1 MLRTSSA
8 GRSHVRK
15 RGRIVSDGQIA
26 AIFLALLLLSLL
38 CVGLAAC
45 AVHFASGQPTAKEG
59 AESETLPVS
68 DIPMPKVIPAGRT
81 MPLYL
86 QDDVQWAHIEYAG
99 DSTVAESG
107 CGLTCAAMAL
117 EYLTNQKTT
126 PRDLQGI
133 VGDTCTVHGVNDMAL
148 FGDYMEQA
156 YGLSQS
162 EIYYD
167 LNQAVADE
175 ARFFIDS
182 CRNYFG
188 EAIPVLDWEEELS
201 AGVSWA
207 KEFLDAVYAE
217 TGVKP
222 LLYASK
228 SVLREYDW
236 SSVANAGYG
245 LWFAQ
250 YANYNATGYQ
260 DSPWTDNGGIGAWP
274 FPAMFQY
281 SSAGSLPGWNGSLDL
296 NIFFGDESAWD
307 AYASAGSGSTEPNAE
322 PVKSVDDIAHEVI
335 AGAWGNGDERRAR
348 LAAAG
353 YDFDTVQGR
362 VNDLLG
368 ANRQRIYTVV
378 AGDTLSGIGAKL
390 GVDWRSIASSN
401 GISSPYTIYPGDQL
415 TY

>member
-156 YGLSQS
+156 YG
-162 EIYYD
+162 
-167 LNQAVADE
+167 
-175 ARFFIDS
+175 RFAI
-182 CRNYFG
+182 RNLLRPEPG
-188 EAIPVLDWEEELS
+188 RRRRCGRLRCLASL
-201 AGVSWA
+201 
-207 KEFLDAVYAE
+207 
-217 TGVKP
+217 TG
-222 LLYASK
+222 
-228 SVLREYDW
+228 R
-236 SSVANAGYG
+236 
-245 LWFAQ
+245 
-250 YANYNATGYQ
+250 
-260 DSPWTDNGGIGAWP
+260 
-274 FPAMFQY
+274 
-281 SSAGSLPGWNGSLDL
+281 
-296 NIFFGDESAWD
+296 FGDSD
-307 AYASAGSGSTEPNAE
+307 L
-322 PVKSVDDIAHEVI
+322 
-335 AGAWGNGDERRAR
+335 RRTHRRNMAR
-348 LAAAG
+348 
-353 YDFDTVQGR
+353 R
-362 VNDLLG
+362 
-368 ANRQRIYTVV
+368 
-378 AGDTLSGIGAKL
+378 
-390 GVDWRSIASSN
+390 W
-401 GISSPYTIYPGDQL
+401 
-415 TY
+415 

>member
-45 AVHFASGQPTAKEG
+45 AVNFASANPTAKEG

-167 LNQAVADE
+167 LNQAVADV
-175 ARFFIDS
+175 ADGSVVFASLTGRFGDS
-182 CRNYFG
+182 TYG
-188 EAIPVLDWEEELS
+188 GHIVAIWHVD
-201 AGVSWA
+201 G
-207 KEFLDAVYAE
+207 DAVC
-217 TGVKP
+217 VRDP
-222 LLYASK
+222 AS
-228 SVLREYDW
+228 
-236 SSVANAGYG
+236 
-245 LWFAQ
+245 
-250 YANYNATGYQ
+250 
-260 DSPWTDNGGIGAWP
+260 
-274 FPAMFQY
+274 
-281 SSAGSLPGWNGSLDL
+281 
-296 NIFFGDESAWD
+296 
-307 AYASAGSGSTEPNAE
+307 
-322 PVKSVDDIAHEVI
+322 
-335 AGAWGNGDERRAR
+335 
-348 LAAAG
+348 
-353 YDFDTVQGR
+353 
-362 VNDLLG
+362 G
-368 ANRQRIYTVV
+368 ANSQRSFTRDELANVEWSYFYSLTNE
-378 AGDTLSGIGAKL
+378 GLSYA
-390 GVDWRSIASSN
+390 
-401 GISSPYTIYPGDQL
+401 
-415 TY
+415 